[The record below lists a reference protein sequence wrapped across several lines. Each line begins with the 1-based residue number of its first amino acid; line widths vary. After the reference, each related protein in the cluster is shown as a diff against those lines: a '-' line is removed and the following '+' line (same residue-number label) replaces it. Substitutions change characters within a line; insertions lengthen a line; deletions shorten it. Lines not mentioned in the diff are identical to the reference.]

1 MYALF
6 WILIIGLISYFPFQ
20 HLWQLPISLKN
31 ELTVLLLTSNPGSQ
45 MVPQLCQ
52 TIVLINAFP
61 ALHKPLVALY
71 PGSSPHKAKPL
82 AYLFTAASS
91 DIICAQISQK
101 LLLLLSPRLI
111 KTLPFFSC
119 TIFEQCSGMVYS
131 FNVPWIRTFQHLDYN
146 LVSKQK
152 VHNAALKLWRIL
164 QIYLHV
170 FADACIQSIWS
181 S

>member
-6 WILIIGLISYFPFQ
+6 WILIVGLISYFPFQ

-31 ELTVLLLTSNPGSQ
+31 ELTVLLLTSNLGSQ
-45 MVPQLCQ
+45 MVPQLCW

-61 ALHKPLVALY
+61 ALHKPLVASY
-71 PGSSPHKAKPL
+71 PDSSPHKANPL

-91 DIICAQISQK
+91 NIICAQISQK

-119 TIFEQCSGMVYS
+119 AIFEQCSGMVYS
-131 FNVPWIRTFQHLDYN
+131 FNVPWTLSNIWTTIWFQSKKSTTLHWNFEQYYRYICMFLLMHPKHL
-146 LVSKQK
+146 K
-152 VHNAALKLWRIL
+152 
-164 QIYLHV
+164 
-170 FADACIQSIWS
+170 
-181 S
+181 